1 MTAVAE
7 TVERSGPGTRLLFA
21 SVLALTTVCAA
32 AQSPAARPQLISG
45 EVYAHGAQALLT
57 PPSNSSPIVLRSFV
71 AEGER
76 VRSGDVVLRID
87 GGAAATS
94 IRNFKSQQVQ
104 TQARADKEIAELKV
118 KAVDAERAWRNA
130 ETTVAKAKADAGIP
144 REHLSALDFDRY
156 QGELTR
162 AERDLTVKRGDW
174 DTASA
179 AVRRRGEDAQLE
191 IGQLQR
197 QIDYW
202 QTQVAASELRAER
215 DGIVVHGFD
224 PWRGTR
230 YDEGSSSYPGQRVG
244 EIVDGTDQQRLGVR
258 AFALE
263 VDRSALALDQSVA
276 VSFDALGARSMAGR
290 VARIVGAPAE
300 KAEWGAGRY
309 FEVEIEVELSAADTA
324 ALRPGSS
331 ARVRISGEQ
340 NQVAATAI
348 VPQRRFEGEIIA
360 LDASAI
366 SPPVVGDLWMLTLTQ
381 LVADGT
387 PVKAGDVVAA
397 FDGNEV
403 MRVLNEKSSQL
414 NEKTRQLER
423 LQLELAERERAERIA
438 TAEQRA
444 KLTKAQR
451 KAAQPENLI
460 AALEYTK
467 LVADRRLA
475 EIEMELL
482 ERRERLAEQQRKAE
496 RAQIEAEIAA
506 LQGEVD
512 EFQAGLMALNVKA
525 ERSGVMLHLSSW
537 QGEKFDVGAQVFRGQ
552 SVAQIPD
559 LSRLAARMQ
568 VPERQIAA
576 VQLGQR
582 AKIDVEGGA
591 VPTLS
596 GKVTQISR
604 VVRSRSKAK
613 PVPVIDVDIE
623 FDTPTEAARLKP
635 GQPVRVE
642 LQAGEGA

>member
-1 MTAVAE
+1 MSTWFGTRVP
-7 TVERSGPGTRLLFA
+7 GPGSRLLLA
-21 SVLALTTVCAA
+21 SILSLAAGTTFAA
-32 AQSPAARPQLISG
+32 ADANPVVISG
-45 EVYAHGAQALLT
+45 EVYAHGAQPLLT

-104 TQARADKEIAELKV
+104 ARARADKEIAELKV

-130 ETTVAKAKADAGIP
+130 ETALAKAKADAGIP

-156 QGELTR
+156 RGELTR

-179 AVRRRGEDAQLE
+179 AASRRGEDAQLE
-191 IGQLQR
+191 LGQLQK

-202 QTQVAASELRAER
+202 MTQVAASELRAER

-244 EIVDGTDQQRLGVR
+244 EIVDGSASQRLGVR
-258 AFALE
+258 AYALE
-263 VDRSALALDQSVA
+263 VDRSAFVLGDSVA
-276 VSFDALGARSMAGR
+276 VSFDALGARSVAGK
-290 VARIVGAPAE
+290 VARIAGAPAE
-300 KAEWGAGRY
+300 KAEWGDGRY
-309 FEVEIEVELSAADTA
+309 FEVEIDVELNPADTA
-324 ALRPGSS
+324 TLRPGSS
-331 ARVRISGEQ
+331 ARVRVGDGHPEP
-340 NQVAATAI
+340 VAVAI
-348 VPQRRFEGEIIA
+348 APQRRFEGEIIA

-366 SPPVVGDLWMLTLTQ
+366 SPPAVGDVWMLTLTQ

-387 PVKAGDVVAA
+387 PVKAGDVVAS

-414 NEKTRQLER
+414 NEKKRQLER
-423 LQLELAERERAERIA
+423 LLLELAERERAERIA

-451 KAAQPENLI
+451 KASQPENLI

-482 ERRERLAEQQRKAE
+482 ERRELLAEQQRHAE

-512 EFQAGLMALNVKA
+512 EFQEGMVALNVKA
-525 ERSGVMLHLSSW
+525 ARSGVMLHLSNW
-537 QGEKFDVGAQVFRGQ
+537 QGEKFDIGSQVFRGQ

-559 LSRLAARMQ
+559 LSRLATRMQ
-568 VPERQIAA
+568 VPERQIAS
-576 VQLGQR
+576 VQPGQR

-596 GKVTQISR
+596 GRVSQISR

-623 FDTPTEAARLKP
+623 FDAPAEAARLKP

-642 LQAGEGA
+642 LLAGEGA

>member
-1 MTAVAE
+1 MAKRGGWAVWI
-7 TVERSGPGTRLLFA
+7 
-21 SVLALTTVCAA
+21 LALQASALAA
-32 AQSPAARPQLISG
+32 AERPVILSG

-71 AEGER
+71 AEGAR
-76 VRSGDVVLRID
+76 VHKGDVVLRID
-87 GGAAATS
+87 GAAAASS
-94 IRNFKSQQVQ
+94 IRTFKSQQVQ
-104 TQARADKEIAELKV
+104 AQARADKEIAELKV
-118 KAVDAERAWRNA
+118 KALDAERAWRNA
-130 ETTVAKAKADAGIP
+130 ETALAKAKVDAGIP
-144 REHLSALDFDRY
+144 REHLSALDYDRH
-156 QGELTR
+156 QGELLRT
-162 AERDLTVKRGDW
+162 ERDLAVKRGEW
-174 DTASA
+174 DAASA
-179 AVRRRGEDAQLE
+179 AARRRHEDAQLE
-191 IGQLQR
+191 LGQLQK

-202 QTQVAASELRAER
+202 QTQVAAAEVRAER
-215 DGIVVHGFD
+215 DGVVVHGFD
-224 PWRGTR
+224 PWRGSR
-230 YDEGSSSYPGQRVG
+230 YDEGSSSFPGQRVG
-244 EIVDGTDQQRLGVR
+244 EIVDGSASQRLGVH
-258 AFALE
+258 AYALE
-263 VDRSALALDQSVA
+263 VDRPALTLGVAVA
-276 VSFDALGARSMAGR
+276 VSFDALGARSVAGK
-290 VARIVGAPAE
+290 VARIAGAPAE
-300 KAEWGAGRY
+300 KAEWGDGRY
-309 FEVEIEVELSAADTA
+309 FEVDIDVDLAAADTA

-331 ARVRISGEQ
+331 ARVRVGAPPAGQ
-340 NQVAATAI
+340 AAAVI
-348 VPQRRFEGEIIA
+348 APQRRFEGEIIA

-366 SPPVVGDLWMLTLTQ
+366 SPPTVGDVWMLTLTQ

-414 NEKTRQLER
+414 NEKSRQLER
-423 LQLELAERERAERIA
+423 LQLELAERERAEHIA

-460 AALEYTK
+460 AALEYKK
-467 LVADRRLA
+467 LVADRQLA
-475 EIEMELL
+475 EVEMELL
-482 ERRERLAEQQRKAE
+482 ERRERLAAEQRRAE
-496 RAQIEAEIAA
+496 RAQIEAEIGA

-512 EFQAGLMALNVKA
+512 EFQAGIAALNVKA
-525 ERSGVMLHLSSW
+525 ARSGVMLHLSNW
-537 QGEKFDVGAQVFRGQ
+537 QGEKFDVGSQVFRGQ

-559 LSRLAARMQ
+559 LSRLATRMQ
-568 VPERQIAA
+568 VPERQIAS

-596 GKVTQISR
+596 GRVSQISR

-623 FDTPTEAARLKP
+623 FDAPAEAARLKP

>member
-1 MTAVAE
+1 MSLLFGSRVP
-7 TVERSGPGTRLLFA
+7 GPGSRWLFA
-21 SVLALTTVCAA
+21 SFLALTTVCAA
-32 AQSPAARPQLISG
+32 AQSPDARPLLISG

-76 VRSGDVVLRID
+76 VKTGDVVLRID

-104 TQARADKEIAELKV
+104 AQARADKEVAELKV

-130 ETTVAKAKADAGIP
+130 QTALTKAQADAGIP

-156 QGELTR
+156 QGEKTR
-162 AERDLTVKRGDW
+162 AERDLVVKRGDW
-174 DTASA
+174 DAASA
-179 AVRRRGEDAQLE
+179 AAQRRHEDARLE
-191 IGQLQR
+191 LGQLQK

-215 DGIVVHGFD
+215 DGVVVHGFD

-244 EIVDGTDQQRLGVR
+244 EIVDGSDQQRLGVR

-263 VDRSALALDQSVA
+263 VDRSALKVGDSVA
-276 VSFDALGARSMAGR
+276 VSFDALGARSVAGKVAR
-290 VARIVGAPAE
+290 VAGAPAE
-300 KAEWGAGRY
+300 KAEWGNGRY
-309 FEVEIEVELSAADTA
+309 FEVEIDVELDAADKA

-331 ARVRISGEQ
+331 ARVRAGGG
-340 NQVAATAI
+340 NVAALAATMT
-348 VPQRRFEGEIIA
+348 PQRRFEGEIIA

-366 SPPVVGDLWMLTLTQ
+366 SPPAVGDVWMLTLTQ

-460 AALEYTK
+460 AALEYKK

-482 ERRERLAEQQRKAE
+482 ERRERLAAQQRSAE
-496 RAQIEAEIAA
+496 RAQIEAEISA

-512 EFQAGLMALNVKA
+512 EFQAGMAALNVTA
-525 ERSGVMLHLSSW
+525 ARSGVMLHLSNW
-537 QGEKFDVGAQVFRGQ
+537 QGEKFDVGSQVFRGQ

-559 LSRLAARMQ
+559 LSRLATRMQ
-568 VPERQIAA
+568 VPERQIAS
-576 VQLGQR
+576 VQLGQT

-596 GKVTQISR
+596 GRVTQISR

-613 PVPVIDVDIE
+613 PVPVIDVNIE
-623 FDTPTEAARLKP
+623 FDAPAEAARLKP